1 MRNVCIAHAE
11 ERAKQHA
18 KGDEGADGVAKH
30 EILARETISSPD
42 TLDHFDNSEISV
54 SGQGQQSFSASLSV
68 SPTAD
73 PSAANALAYSISAS
87 AVPARRLESYLPKNP
102 KFSPEAWLSAGREQ
116 IVQTNSARRA
126 TVQREPR
133 REAPPLAGFRPR
145 HPGHHPNRL

>member
-73 PSAANALAYSISAS
+73 PSAANAPAYSISAS
-87 AVPARRLESYLPKNP
+87 A
-102 KFSPEAWLSAGREQ
+102 G
-116 IVQTNSARRA
+116 
-126 TVQREPR
+126 
-133 REAPPLAGFRPR
+133 
-145 HPGHHPNRL
+145 